1 MKLERKQLKMDHRVT
16 IFDTLQGE
24 DGGWL
29 LGWVDCIL
37 TFHCLP
43 SPPWADGNLAESAG
57 LVGNMVTTQIKVNPT
72 Q

>member
-1 MKLERKQLKMDHRVT
+1 MDRRET

-43 SPPWADGNLAESAG
+43 SPAWAAGNLAESAS
-57 LVGNMVTTQIKVNPT
+57 LLGNMVEHPNQSQPNPVT
-72 Q
+72 NHHPQPV